1 MVVQRSS
8 ADETLKVMSINCCT
22 CSEFGNLRWVS
33 TSHIV
38 LAVVCL
44 KIHQWLD
51 SSSVLHFG
59 VLPAEQRANFPRFLS
74 ARWTGWHWTTQQ
86 QQHHHLQHHLR
97 PTSTGYIFYIV
108 FLGFY
113 IFQPHQRYVVPIT
126 LVSHI
131 AVGLLLHRLF
141 SDTIAA
147 LPVLWSCLL
156 AAVVVIFWLVL
167 SPQSTI
173 LVTVPMAV

>member
-1 MVVQRSS
+1 M
-8 ADETLKVMSINCCT
+8 
-22 CSEFGNLRWVS
+22 
-33 TSHIV
+33 
-38 LAVVCL
+38 
-44 KIHQWLD
+44 
-51 SSSVLHFG
+51 
-59 VLPAEQRANFPRFLS
+59 
-74 ARWTGWHWTTQQ
+74 
-86 QQHHHLQHHLR
+86 
-97 PTSTGYIFYIV
+97 
-108 FLGFY
+108 
-113 IFQPHQRYVVPIT
+113 VPIT

-141 SDTIAA
+141 ADTIAA